1 MQTLDIDRLNFD
13 DWKEQ
18 RLAHCSFDVLTHV
31 DNTTP
36 KTTDVEWK
44 KIDAIVKLWYGLSK
58 PIADDLTIS
67 ITVKDMGESIRLV
80 SSQ

>member
-1 MQTLDIDRLNFD
+1 ML
-13 DWKEQ
+13 K
-18 RLAHCSFDVLTHV
+18 
-31 DNTTP
+31 P
-36 KTTDVEWK
+36 TDVEWK